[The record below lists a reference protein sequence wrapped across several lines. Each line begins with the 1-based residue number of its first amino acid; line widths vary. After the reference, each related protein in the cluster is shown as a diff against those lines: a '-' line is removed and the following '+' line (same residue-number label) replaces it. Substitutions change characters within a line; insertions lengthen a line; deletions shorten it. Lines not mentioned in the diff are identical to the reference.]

1 MILQLAY
8 VVAMI
13 VGLMAVQ
20 AAALYAIGWLVLLI
34 VRCVPLVGKKHRHK
48 HWERL
53 NCPSE

>member
-13 VGLMAVQ
+13 VGLMAIQ

-34 VRCVPLVGKKHRHK
+34 CRYIPLVGKRHRHE
-48 HWERL
+48 HWARL
-53 NCPSE
+53 NRPSE